1 MDVVLVP
8 GAWLDASSWDAVAPL
23 LEAQGH
29 HVNALTLPGMEG
41 HDADRSAVRL
51 ADQVAAVV
59 AAIDAATAP
68 VLLVGHS
75 IGSGIAQQALDQGP
89 DRVARIV
96 HVGGFE
102 ERRPRC
108 AARIASGDDS
118 AHRVDEAV
126 IVRHQRGRRSPMS
139 RRLIVSL
146 KASTTSTA
154 LCSMVDDPA
163 LT

>member
-29 HVNALTLPGMEG
+29 HVNALTLPGMES
-41 HDADRSAVRL
+41 HDADRSGVRL

-75 IGSGIAQQALDQGP
+75 IGSGIAQQALDRRP

-96 HVGGFE
+96 HAGGF
-102 ERRPRC
+102 P
-108 AARIASGDDS
+108 
-118 AHRVDEAV
+118 
-126 IVRHQRGRRSPMS
+126 
-139 RRLIVSL
+139 
-146 KASTTSTA
+146 TA
-154 LCSMVDDPA
+154 D
-163 LT
+163 